1 MHCVH
6 SRLLDLASSKVVVEL
21 HQDTSGGI
29 MIIVIAWV
37 LDFLTKRHRSA
48 SPDAALRLYVV
59 LRVLVVARGRA
70 VTYLFVCCSC
80 GPIDIERRGRCK
92 VRCMRCRCG
101 VVVA

>member
-6 SRLLDLASSKVVVEL
+6 SRLLDEASSKVVVEL

-48 SPDAALRLYVV
+48 SPDAALRLDVV
-59 LRVLVVARGRA
+59 LRVLVVARIRA
-70 VTYLFVCCSC
+70 VIDLFVCCSC
-80 GPIDIERRGRCK
+80 GLIDIGRRGCCE
-92 VRCMRCRCG
+92 VRCMRCPYD